1 MFTSFPLLYA
11 VLCKKRRVLSL
22 FFFFF
27 LRTIQRRHRPSTR
40 RFHQPQPQYIYIERG
55 KSKVRDKE
63 RGEGVVVGQH
73 LQQSSNSSSI
83 INYRLVPPSAHQEPG
98 EMEWMQEATIAHPLG
113 ARLPL
118 GVHQSVSAGRRFDL
132 AEGEKECRNQR
143 ESCTRLCPPPSP
155 HLIYK
160 RINSPIEN

>member
-11 VLCKKRRVLSL
+11 VLS
-22 FFFFF
+22 
-27 LRTIQRRHRPSTR
+27 PSPPIHPSIPSATA
-40 RFHQPQPQYIYIERG
+40 
-55 KSKVRDKE
+55 
-63 RGEGVVVGQH
+63 
-73 LQQSSNSSSI
+73 LSSNSSSI